1 MSNKNRCP
9 AEFRSF
15 QLVVSVYL
23 QASLSFSFRQ
33 TLLVGFKGM
42 VGIRRGDR
50 PAVFALVD
58 CFLICRILESASIR
72 TTLSRMKGFVASITT
87 RDRYRH
93 FATATLRR
101 ILMKDRCDLSWLFV
115 DIYSGYARVGRSEC
129 FLKLAGDF
137 MCFFYAKFRLEMTLK
152 SQVYAFASFADADS

>member
-1 MSNKNRCP
+1 MSKKNRCP

-23 QASLSFSFRQ
+23 QASLSFLFRQ

-50 PAVFALVD
+50 PAVFACVD
-58 CFLICRILESASIR
+58 CFLICRIIESASTG
-72 TTLSRMKGFVASITT
+72 TTLSRMIGFVPSITT

-93 FATATLRR
+93 FVTATLQA
-101 ILMKDRCDLSWLFV
+101 LKKNRCDLGWLFV
-115 DIYSGYARVGRSEC
+115 DIYSGYPRIGRSEC

-137 MCFFYAKFRLEMTLK
+137 MCFFYAKFRLETTLK
-152 SQVYAFASFADADS
+152 SQVYALASFADADS

>member
-1 MSNKNRCP
+1 LSNKNRCP

-23 QASLSFSFRQ
+23 QASLSFLFRQ

-42 VGIRRGDR
+42 VSIRRGDR
-50 PAVFALVD
+50 PAVFGLVD
-58 CFLICRILESASIR
+58 CFLICRTIESASIR

-93 FATATLRR
+93 FGTAQG
-101 ILMKDRCDLSWLFV
+101 IEEKSCDLSWLFM
-115 DIYSGYARVGRSEC
+115 DIYSGYPRVGRFEC

-137 MCFFYAKFRLEMTLK
+137 MCFFYAKFRLETTLK